1 MSEITKELDHI
12 DREINHRNIM
22 EQRWLRSLRLL
33 SKENERLAARVEA
46 LEKRPA
52 FRVVPHADGPSVWP
66 DPAIDWPASRAAASG
81 GSSKMCQCGHS
92 YREHSAIN
100 LGCKICYCLGFV
112 AATPDPVGKEVLS
125 AGRRDE
131 PDQQRHLRDWE
142 RKDADEFLKAQVEQ
156 PAPVGP
162 KREQD
167 KPKACRLCGELM
179 TPFSPYDAHNDCAA
193 HQPPPP
199 AALTGHAGDCSIYR
213 ALVNGRDC
221 DGICTCGYGWQQ
233 WRNDDITQLY
243 SEERLNY
250 MSKTPVD
257 LPPPPAAPDA
267 GTQEAEKICQNH
279 PEHP

>member
-1 MSEITKELDHI
+1 MSEITERI
-12 DREINHRNIM
+12 DKAIADWENDSLVDTAFLERVAVA
-22 EQRWLRSLRLL
+22 LRDV
-33 SKENERLAARVEA
+33 AARVEA
-46 LEKRPA
+46 LEQRQRRSDPTTC
-52 FRVVPHADGPSVWP
+52 RVCGKPITEMPRGIVG
-66 DPAIDWPASRAAASG
+66 AI
-81 GSSKMCQCGHS
+81 CQEC
-92 YREHSAIN
+92 AN
-100 LGCKICYCLGFV
+100 
-112 AATPDPVGKEVLS
+112 ATAPT
-125 AGRRDE
+125 
-131 PDQQRHLRDWE
+131 
-142 RKDADEFLKAQVEQ
+142 
-156 PAPVGP
+156 APVGP

-167 KPKACRLCGELM
+167 KPKACRLCGEPMAL
-179 TPFSPYDAHNDCAA
+179 FSPYDAHNDCAA